1 MQKKKDKIKDKDDE
15 DTDKDEITEIKKKEL
30 VPHAM
35 QDIDYWKRKY
45 VIFYIQLIFENF
57 QYSKITFI
65 LNYPKLYLIYKINN
79 F

>member
-35 QDIDYWKRKY
+35 
-45 VIFYIQLIFENF
+45 
-57 QYSKITFI
+57 
-65 LNYPKLYLIYKINN
+65 
-79 F
+79 

>member
-57 QYSKITFI
+57 QYCKITFI
-65 LNYPKLYLIYKINN
+65 LNHPKLYFIYKINN
-79 F
+79 I